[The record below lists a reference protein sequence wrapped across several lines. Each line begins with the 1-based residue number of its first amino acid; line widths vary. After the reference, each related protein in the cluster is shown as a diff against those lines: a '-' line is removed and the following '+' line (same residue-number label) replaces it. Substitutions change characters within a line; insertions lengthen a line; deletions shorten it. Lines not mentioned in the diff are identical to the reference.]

1 MRKQTPWEKYR
12 AIFHIASLV
21 VTLLGIFSA
30 AAIAMNDVRRHEL
43 SINSLEKNQ
52 GSVERRLIRVD
63 NNVEI
68 LMRHQKL
75 IPLPPVE

>member
-30 AAIAMNDVRRHEL
+30 AAIAMNDVKRHEI
-43 SINSLEKNQ
+43 SINGLESGQASFEK
-52 GSVERRLIRVD
+52 RLIRVD
-63 NNVEI
+63 NNIEI

-75 IPLPPVE
+75 KPLPPVE